1 MWPMRA
7 VLATEARPRTTFHRP
22 KHSVDHPLPINLQYS
37 INNEHIIKIIIIN
50 DFNDVIII
58 IIIIIKMIIEI
69 MIVIMKIVILKMI
82 IIKLLILID
91 NNKSKKNVP

>member
-50 DFNDVIII
+50 DYNDVII

-69 MIVIMKIVILKMI
+69 MIVIMKIVILKII